1 MGLEEMR
8 EIQGLFFF
16 PKGGDEAETA
26 VRRQEISRPWWDTWE
41 SQKRK

>member
-1 MGLEEMR
+1 MR
-8 EIQGLFFF
+8 EIQGKIFFS
-16 PKGGDEAETA
+16 KGGDEAETA